1 MLARCQNVVPNLALG
16 VDIGRTKLAAGVVS
30 ADGDILE
37 RVTIAAPP
45 ATDSLAVGEAV
56 KDIACGLMAKY
67 PGLAAIGGGTA
78 EVVEWP
84 EGATLA
90 TEGGDEKFPL
100 RAYLE
105 DATGVFTVV
114 DSDANVAAW
123 AEARLGVAI
132 GKRNTVL
139 LTIGTGIGGGFVLD
153 GKIYRGASG
162 FAGEVGH
169 LIVEPFG
176 ELCVCGNRGCWEAL
190 ASGTALS
197 RNGRRVAAMEP
208 NGLIAKLAGSPEL
221 VTGEI
226 VFDAACKG
234 DPAAV
239 ALFDKLGFWLGLGI
253 ASLILLF
260 DPDMVVIGG
269 GLART
274 GEFLLVPARS
284 CANRNV
290 FVRGE
295 HLPPILLARFQSD
308 AGVVGAAVLAL
319 DSASRN

>member
-1 MLARCQNVVPNLALG
+1 
-16 VDIGRTKLAAGVVS
+16 VDIGRTKIVAGVVS
-30 ADGDILE
+30 ADGDLLE

-45 ATDSLAVGEAV
+45 ATDSRAVGEAV
-56 KDIACGLMAKY
+56 KGITCDLVAKY
-67 PGLAAIGGGTA
+67 PGLAAVGVGTA

-84 EGATLA
+84 EGSTLA
-90 TEGGDEKFPL
+90 MEGGGRKFPL

-105 DATGVFTVV
+105 DATGVPTVV

-123 AEARLGVAI
+123 AEAQLGAAI
-132 GKRNTVL
+132 GKRNVVL
-139 LTIGTGIGGGFVLD
+139 LTIGTGIGGGFILD

-176 ELCVCGNRGCWEAL
+176 EPCVCGNCGCWEAL
-190 ASGTALS
+190 ASGTALG
-197 RNGRRVAAMEP
+197 RNGKQAAAMEP
-208 NGLIAKLAGSPEL
+208 DGLMAKLAGGPEL
-221 VTGEI
+221 VTGEV

-239 ALFDKLGFWLGLGI
+239 ALFEKLGFWLGLGI

-260 DPDMVVIGG
+260 DPDVIVIGG

-274 GEFLLVPARS
+274 GELLLAPARS

-290 FVRGE
+290 FVRGD
-295 HLPPILLARFQSD
+295 HLPLILQARYQSD

-319 DSASRN
+319 DSRADSAHCSLSD

>member
-1 MLARCQNVVPNLALG
+1 VLTRGRNGVPNLALG
-16 VDIGRTKLAAGVVS
+16 VDIGRTKIAAGVVN
-30 ADGDILE
+30 ADGDLLE

-56 KDIACGLMAKY
+56 KDIACGLVAKY
-67 PGLAAIGGGTA
+67 PGLTAVGVGTA

-90 TEGGDEKFPL
+90 TEGGGEKFPL

-123 AEARLGVAI
+123 AEARLGAAI
-132 GKRNTVL
+132 GKRNVVM

-153 GKIYRGASG
+153 GKLYRGASG

-176 ELCVCGNRGCWEAL
+176 ELCACGNCGCWQVL
-190 ASGTALS
+190 ASGTALG
-197 RNGRRVAAMEP
+197 RNGKRVAAIEP
-208 NGLIAKLAGSPEL
+208 DGLIAKLAGSPKL

-226 VFDAACKG
+226 VFDAARKG

-260 DPDMVVIGG
+260 DPDVVVIGG

-274 GEFLLVPARS
+274 GELLLVPTRS
-284 CANRNV
+284 CVNRNV
-290 FVRGE
+290 LVRSD
-295 HLPPILLARFQSD
+295 HLPPILQARYQSD

-319 DSASRN
+319 DSVSRN